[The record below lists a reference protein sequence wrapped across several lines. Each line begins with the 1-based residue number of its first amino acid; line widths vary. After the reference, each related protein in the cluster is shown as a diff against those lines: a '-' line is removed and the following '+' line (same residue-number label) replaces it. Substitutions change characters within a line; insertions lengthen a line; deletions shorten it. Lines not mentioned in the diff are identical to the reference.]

1 MDQKKLV
8 NFLSFWVT
16 NTVALLVVSAIF
28 NKNVVLG
35 NNILSKPVAAIVSSL
50 ILTALIFII
59 PPTFEKSGYKIKNQN
74 IWPAIFLV
82 VNIVVI
88 WVIKRFA
95 IMTGMGIS
103 GIFWV
108 LILAVLITAVE
119 LGVVRITGAM
129 VPEKKK

>member
-1 MDQKKLV
+1 MDQKNLV

-16 NTVALLVVSAIF
+16 NTVLLLIISAIF

-35 NNILSKPVAAIVSSL
+35 NNILSKPVAAIASSL

-59 PPTFEKSGYKIKNQN
+59 PPIVEKSGYKIKNQN
-74 IWPAIFLV
+74 IWPVIFLV
-82 VNIVVI
+82 VNMIVI
-88 WVIKRFA
+88 WLIKYFA
-95 IMTGMGIS
+95 IVTGVGIS

-119 LGVVRITGAM
+119 LGVVRITGVM
-129 VPEKKK
+129 VPAKKN